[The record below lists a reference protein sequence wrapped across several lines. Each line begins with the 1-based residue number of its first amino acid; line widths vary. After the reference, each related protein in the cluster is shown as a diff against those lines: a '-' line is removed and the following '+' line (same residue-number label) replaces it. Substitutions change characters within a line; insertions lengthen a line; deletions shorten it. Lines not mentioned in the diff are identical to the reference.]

1 MESENLTII
10 EQLEKLRITSSSE
23 IPPHEFL
30 YTWNGVPCF
39 ARGELVAVT
48 GKAKSGKTYL
58 NSILMAAAGVQ
69 VTESGESH
77 SPEIKE
83 RSRILVYGRS
93 NTPRGSFRSDCQV
106 KAILHGTTDKAI
118 LGLKRIRERPLRVV
132 WIDTEQSADSTHEIL
147 RDRIGAMMGAEA
159 SEEAYHVFNLR
170 QVRWQ
175 DRMTLVLAAI
185 AICMPDLVIFD
196 GIRDVV
202 GDINNYEEAQNTI
215 GQLLK
220 VASEYKTCI
229 VCVLHQNKAAEDKT
243 LRGALGTELQNKSF
257 ETYECKKDP
266 ETRIFSIQQTATRKY
281 DMSNKIQFCVNKE
294 GLPVQCAA
302 GLEPEQA
309 SHADI
314 GRQGGFNGEYV
325 GADGKIDKA
334 KLFGY
339 ILQGGSLA
347 WNDLRTKLMQT
358 AHIRSVHFAETLMQE
373 ARDGGL
379 MQTLLINGRREYLL
393 QHQQKLFDEDT

>member
-69 VTESGESH
+69 GTESGESH

-83 RSRILVYGRS
+83 RSRILS
-93 NTPRGSFRSDCQV
+93 
-106 KAILHGTTDKAI
+106 GTTDKAI
-118 LGLKRIRERPLRVV
+118 LGLKRIREKPLRVV

-281 DMSNKIQFCVNKE
+281 DMLNKIQFCVDKE
-294 GLPVQCAA
+294 GLPVQCAENS
-302 GLEPEQA
+302 GLTSEAQDKEKQ
-309 SHADI
+309 
-314 GRQGGFNGEYV
+314 GGGFNGEYV